1 MLIGMLKVEGEER
14 DCEQGA
20 QMRGPLG
27 VQGWEHQA
35 EDKAMSGETKV
46 KAASR
51 GIYE

>member
-1 MLIGMLKVEGEER
+1 MLKVEGGER

-20 QMRGPLG
+20 RLGGSLG

-35 EDKAMSGETKV
+35 EDKAMSGEREV
-46 KAASR
+46 KATSR